1 MNRLAPQLFSL
12 LLLASL
18 IAPAAASASGLD
30 DPYLDQAWQEQVSG
44 IAALRAAGGDGHGV
58 TVGIIDSGFDLTH
71 EDLDGIDLLYL
82 SPTSGEP
89 FALAHGTATLSLLAA
104 ESDNGVGSAGVAPRA
119 RILAQATSL
128 TDDTQLISYMNGL
141 ADRGARLISISVA
154 YQAPIAGS
162 ELEDAYKALRDRGVL
177 VIAAAGNYGESDIRI
192 YPSRLNSVISVGA
205 HNQVGQWTSFSNQSA
220 VWISAPGLAL
230 PVSQPNN
237 SYKIGLGTSYATPIV
252 AGVIAALLSL
262 DPTLTTEGAL
272 ALLLESAVGGADGLL
287 RIDGAAALAILNSGT
302 SVARITEWPR
312 MPRTSLAQMVS
323 LRAGTIGAVAEC
335 QVVVSLA
342 AASLIRDCETPLY
355 LSLGELLGE
364 LGSAARSGTIKA
376 ELRDASGVR
385 DSHLFSFN
393 LDLAPYDPEPDDLI
407 APSITRV
414 PGSAWISGTNRRGA
428 TEVEITDNRPLR
440 KDGVYCRL
448 VHARARAADGTVGAW
463 KTLIEETMDFPYR
476 EPTGRSLTIR
486 LPSHTAPAPGR
497 IEWSVECADSSGNF
511 APIITTAVAVPFE
524 GPSLRWSRGNYT
536 LPRSFARG
544 AALAATKVSAT
555 ISRSGF
561 GRRLAL
567 IGSTGAGYG
576 KIRVTI
582 DGRASC
588 TIDLGRTGS
597 GAVRPQR
604 NQVTLLGPGST
615 CGGVRLSSLSN
626 SSTIH
631 RVTIRSLPQPGRLV
645 VPIDAIAFW

>member
-1 MNRLAPQLFSL
+1 
-12 LLLASL
+12 
-18 IAPAAASASGLD
+18 
-30 DPYLDQAWQEQVSG
+30 
-44 IAALRAAGGDGHGV
+44 
-58 TVGIIDSGFDLTH
+58 
-71 EDLDGIDLLYL
+71 
-82 SPTSGEP
+82 
-89 FALAHGTATLSLLAA
+89 
-104 ESDNGVGSAGVAPRA
+104 
-119 RILAQATSL
+119 
-128 TDDTQLISYMNGL
+128 MNGL

-154 YQAPIAGS
+154 YEAPVAGS
-162 ELEDAYKALRDRGVL
+162 ELDDVYKALRDRGVL
-177 VIAAAGNYGESDIRI
+177 VIAAAGNYGRSDIRI

-205 HNQVGQWTSFSNQSA
+205 HDQAGQWASFSNQSA

-237 SYKIGLGTSYATPIV
+237 SYKIGSGTSYATPIV
-252 AGVIAALLSL
+252 TGVIAALLSL

-272 ALLLESAVGGADGLL
+272 ALLLESAASGANGLL
-287 RIDGAAALAILNSGT
+287 RIDGAAALEILNAGA

-312 MPRTSLAQMVS
+312 MPRTSRAQMVS

-335 QVVVSLA
+335 QVVVSLGTA
-342 AASLIRDCETPLY
+342 ALTQGCETPLY
-355 LSLGELLGE
+355 LSLGELLDA
-364 LGSAARSGTIKA
+364 LGSTARSGTFKA
-376 ELRDASGVR
+376 ELHDASGVR
-385 DSHLFSFN
+385 DTRLFSFN

-428 TEVEITDNRPLR
+428 TEVKITDNRPLR

-448 VHARARAADGTVGAW
+448 VQARARAADGTVGAW
-463 KTLIEETMDFPYR
+463 KALIEETMDFPYR
-476 EPTGRSLTIR
+476 DPTGRSLTIR

-544 AALAATKVSAT
+544 GALSATKVSAT

-615 CGGVRLSSLSN
+615 CGGVQLSSLS
-626 SSTIH
+626 SSSMIH

>member
-1 MNRLAPQLFSL
+1 MNRLASRLFAL

-18 IAPAAASASGLD
+18 LAPAGVSASGLD
-30 DPYLDQAWQEQVSG
+30 DPYLDQAWQEQASG
-44 IAALRAAGGDGHGV
+44 IAALRAAGGDGSGV
-58 TVGIIDSGFDLTH
+58 TVGIIDSGFDLAH

-82 SPTSGEP
+82 PPTSGEP
-89 FALAHGTATLSLLAA
+89 FDPKHGTATLGLLAA
-104 ESDNGVGSAGVAPRA
+104 ESGNGIGSAGAAPRA
-119 RILAQATSL
+119 RVIAQATSL
-128 TDDTQLISYMNGL
+128 TDNTQLIAYMNEL

-177 VIAAAGNYGESDIRI
+177 VIAAAGNYGRSDIRI

-205 HNQVGQWTSFSNQSA
+205 HDQTGQWASFSNQSA
-220 VWISAPGLAL
+220 VWISAPGLRL
-230 PVSQPNN
+230 PISQPGN
-237 SYKIGLGTSYATPIV
+237 SYLIGSGTSYATPIV
-252 AGVIAALLSL
+252 TGVIANLLSL
-262 DPTLTTEGAL
+262 DSTLTTEGAL
-272 ALLLESAVGGADGLL
+272 ALLLESAASGANGLQ
-287 RIDGAAALAILNSGT
+287 RIDGAAALAILNAGS
-302 SVARITEWPR
+302 SVARLTEWPR
-312 MPRTSLAQMVS
+312 MPRTSLAQMIS
-323 LRAGTIGAVAEC
+323 LRAGTIGAATEC
-335 QVVVSLA
+335 QFVVSLG
-342 AASLIRDCETPLY
+342 AASLTRDCETPLY

-376 ELRDASGVR
+376 ELHDVSGVR
-385 DSHLFSFN
+385 DTRLFSFN

-414 PGSAWISGTNRRGA
+414 PGSSWISGTDRRGA
-428 TEVEITDNRPLR
+428 TEVKVTDNRPLR

-448 VHARARAADGTVGAW
+448 VQARARAANGAVGEW

-476 EPTGRSLTIR
+476 EPTSRSLTIR
-486 LPSHTAPAPGR
+486 LPAHTAPAPGR
-497 IEWSVECADSSGNF
+497 IEWSVDCADSSGNF
-511 APIITTAVAVPFE
+511 APIVTTTVAVPFE
-524 GPSLRWSRGNYT
+524 GPSLRWSRGSYT
-536 LPRSFARG
+536 LTRTFARG
-544 AALAATKVSAT
+544 GALTATKVGAT

-615 CGGVRLSSLSN
+615 CGGVRLSSLS
-626 SSTIH
+626 SSSMIH